1 LKIISST
8 DAWDF
13 SDPVVFS
20 LGMFDGV
27 HLGHREI
34 INKLLLFARREHRP
48 SVLLTFNPH
57 PRQFLSGACHWKYLT
72 SLSEKADHLSNL
84 GVDYMIV
91 QSFDEAF
98 ASLSPEHFVGDILIK
113 KLNICSLIIG
123 YDHHLG
129 RDKKGSYTHL
139 KTLSLDYGFILEQQ
153 PAYRLCHRAVSSTN
167 IKKALS
173 ERQLTWANA
182 ALGRPYSF
190 YGIVIHGNQL
200 GRQLNFPT
208 ANLAISSE
216 KFLPA
221 KGVYAVKVF
230 LEEKEFIGMLN
241 IGNRPTINSKETRIE
256 VHIFDFAKEIYGHTL
271 QLQLIAPLRKEK
283 KFSSLADLK
292 NQLQKDKEIT
302 RKILHDLMI
311 SQKAI
316 K

>member
-1 LKIISST
+1 MKIISST
-8 DAWDF
+8 EAWDS
-13 SDPVVFS
+13 SDSVVFS

-27 HLGHREI
+27 HLGHKEI
-34 INKLLLFARREHRP
+34 IDKLLLFAREECRP
-48 SVLLTFNPH
+48 SVLLTFDPH

-72 SLSEKADHLSNL
+72 SLSEKADRLSDL

-91 QSFDEAF
+91 QKFDETF
-98 ASLSPEHFVGDILIK
+98 ASLSPERFVSDVLIK

-129 RDKKGSYTHL
+129 RDKKGSYKHL
-139 KTLSLDYGFILEQQ
+139 KTLSLDYGFTLKQQ
-153 PAYRLCHRAVSSTN
+153 RAYKLQHQVVSSTN

-173 ERQLTWANA
+173 QGQLTWANA
-182 ALGRPYSF
+182 AIGRPYSF
-190 YGIVIHGNQL
+190 YGMVIRGNQL
-200 GRQLNFPT
+200 GRQLDFPT
-208 ANLAISSE
+208 ANLAISPE

-230 LEEKEFIGMLN
+230 LGEKGFIGMLN

-271 QLQLIAPLRKEK
+271 QVQLIAPLRKEK

-292 NQLQKDKEIT
+292 NQLKKDKETT
-302 RKILHDLMI
+302 RKIFYELMI
-311 SQKAI
+311 SQKATE
-316 K
+316 